1 MNLLDEFDHY
11 FNEPECYGLRSERL
25 YWLLEA
31 DQPRRFEIVE
41 NWLKWAYIKGAEQGY
56 QHSLSLIENYYKT
69 QEPSASKPE
78 LAALEVAS
86 ALIQVAGTNA
96 LTAAEKELNG

>member
-25 YWLLEA
+25 YFLLGA
-31 DQPRRFEIVE
+31 DQERFRIVE